1 MWNSIKDSKLII
13 GLLTAYVVAMTGGVI
28 NATVVNFG
36 QDTAHANEVDRSKGV
51 DKKESDRTTFS
62 ITLALEAKELAIKNS
77 AIAEAHRHE

>member
-36 QDTAHANEVDRSKGV
+36 QDTAHINEVDRSKGV

>member
-36 QDTAHANEVDRSKGV
+36 QDTAHVNEVDRSKGV

>member
-36 QDTAHANEVDRSKGV
+36 QDTAHMNEVDRSKGV